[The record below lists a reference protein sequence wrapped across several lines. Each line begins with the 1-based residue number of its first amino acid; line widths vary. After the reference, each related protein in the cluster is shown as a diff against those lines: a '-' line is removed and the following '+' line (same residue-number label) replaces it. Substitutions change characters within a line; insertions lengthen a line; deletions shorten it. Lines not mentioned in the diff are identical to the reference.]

1 MFIREFVVI
10 FTATYKQLLTYTA
23 SAVQL
28 TCICDV
34 DNETVT

>member
-28 TCICDV
+28 ICDV